1 MKLVVGLGNPDRR
14 YSSTRHNVG
23 FRVADCF
30 ASRHGLSLSTRK
42 FHGRFGRGRACGLDV
57 GVLEPQTYMNLS
69 GQSVAEAV
77 RFLPVGDLS
86 RDLLVVFDDVDLP
99 FGRLRLRP
107 SGGSGG
113 HKGLEDIIARLA
125 AQEFPRLRF
134 GIGRPAGPP
143 DAAGGGARMDT
154 TDYVLRPFSEQEQ
167 GELDERVAA
176 ATDAIEAFLVDGM
189 AAAMNRFNR
198 EAPTTVAE
206 PNADS

>member
-1 MKLVVGLGNPDRR
+1 MA
-14 YSSTRHNVG
+14 S
-23 FRVADCF
+23 CF
-30 ASRHGLSLSTRK
+30 AAEHGIAL
-42 FHGRFGRGRACGLDV
+42 GREEFGGIFGRGAMPSGDALPLEV
-57 GVLEPQTYMNLS
+57 AVLEPQTFMNRS
-69 GQSVAEAV
+69 GGAIAEAIAE
-77 RFLPVGDLS
+77 LS
-86 RDLLVVFDDVDLP
+86 IAGPEDLLVVFDDVDLP

-113 HKGLEDIIARLA
+113 HKGLEGIIARLA
-125 AQEFPRLRF
+125 GQEFPRLRF

-143 DAAGGGARMDT
+143 DAAGGGARMET